1 MNRRYR
7 PYHRRLASSGGGLSA
22 PLVTGKLMTRNICG
36 TYGNGGV
43 GGGLPTDR
51 NFVEHLGLGFSFG
64 SARSHPFDS
73 STKITFKSFTNPQIV
88 CILTTFPE
96 HLTTASNCCCERKV
110 QLTMLFTHHLSFEL
124 SPALPIS
131 TPLYPPKS
139 LAFARKGMPTSTTSL
154 V

>member
-51 NFVEHLGLGFSFG
+51 NFVEHLGLGSF
-64 SARSHPFDS
+64 R
-73 STKITFKSFTNPQIV
+73 
-88 CILTTFPE
+88 L
-96 HLTTASNCCCERKV
+96 
-110 QLTMLFTHHLSFEL
+110 
-124 SPALPIS
+124 
-131 TPLYPPKS
+131 
-139 LAFARKGMPTSTTSL
+139 ARKWFLIRIRGAEEKKTLALSSHGSDFLHIVGTCENYKIEK
-154 V
+154 